1 MDAFIDAA
9 RQNSCR
15 AISKSCRRVLDGK
28 SRAASET
35 TWEAM
40 SLFSQICLSRDIC
53 FFLPLISSQLPSSLS
68 LNQFTAWEPC
78 EEGGCCWQRKI
89 WRSEKEKCFWLG
101 IYRLGTMV
109 VFFSNQWIKFVLY
122 VLIDG
127 ILYMQRKIVYFLS
140 EVSCAFLF
148 YKTTYLH

>member
-1 MDAFIDAA
+1 MSRGKNRAANVARHESQWEQMDAFIDAA

-68 LNQFTAWEPC
+68 LNQFTA
-78 EEGGCCWQRKI
+78 
-89 WRSEKEKCFWLG
+89 
-101 IYRLGTMV
+101 
-109 VFFSNQWIKFVLY
+109 
-122 VLIDG
+122 
-127 ILYMQRKIVYFLS
+127 
-140 EVSCAFLF
+140 
-148 YKTTYLH
+148 

>member
-89 WRSEKEKCFWLG
+89 WRSEKEKCYWLG

-109 VFFSNQWIKFVLY
+109 VFFFKSMNKVCTLCFDRWNLIYAKKNSIFSFWGKLCIFVL
-122 VLIDG
+122 
-127 ILYMQRKIVYFLS
+127 
-140 EVSCAFLF
+140 
-148 YKTTYLH
+148 